1 MMPQIVAIG
10 ADHAG
15 YELKGVLKRDLAD
28 MGVEVLDLGANSSDP
43 VDYPDVGQAVASTVA
58 DGKAGLG
65 VLICGTGIGMTIA
78 ANRHHRVRAALCRS
92 AEDAEMARRH
102 NDANVLA
109 LGARTT
115 TTAAARE
122 CLKVFLTSDFGGGR
136 HAKRVAKL
144 G

>member
-1 MMPQIVAIG
+1 MMPRIVAIG

-15 YELKGVLKRDLAD
+15 YELKDVLKRDLTD
-28 MGVEVLDLGANSSDP
+28 MGVEVLEFGANSSDP
-43 VDYPDVGQAVASTVA
+43 VDYPDVGQAVARTVA

-65 VLICGTGIGMTIA
+65 VLICRTGIGMTIA

-92 AEDAEMARRH
+92 AEDAELARRH

-109 LGARTT
+109 LGGRT
-115 TTAAARE
+115 TTAAVARQ
-122 CLKVFLTSDFGGGR
+122 CLKVFLTSDFDGGR

-144 G
+144 S